1 MGFRFRKS
9 ISIAPGVRLNI
20 GKHGISSLS
29 LGKRGM
35 GISISKNGTYGNI
48 GLPGTGLSYR
58 TRIGGGTSGSND
70 QQSSDVNSQ
79 QLTEAVETHNASSVL
94 MASIHTLSPNILTPT
109 NTYESLFA
117 KYTDMFLTGFTILEP
132 TRPEKPEP
140 IALPLQPTEA
150 DIGTVRK
157 FFSSKSAIQKEL
169 FELMEQW
176 IADTATITEANAF
189 TQAQYVER
197 RTNWSQEYMD
207 WTLSKKEFDRNVTN
221 MTDTLPVRFSTDDNY
236 FDSVLMQALS
246 ETEWLHETNIS
257 VSTNIVNSI
266 VNISIDLPEIEDIP
280 SDTASIK
287 SGNIS
292 FKDKS
297 QKALRMDY
305 ATYIHGI
312 VFRAICIVFDIIPIQ
327 TVKLSAYTQRLIVS
341 TGYIDDDYILTCT
354 ATRKQFCQFN
364 FLSLDLINPIKA
376 LESCGL
382 GRKMTNTGIFK
393 SVPPLEL

>member
-1 MGFRFRKS
+1 MGFHFRKS
-9 ISIAPGVRLNI
+9 ISIAPGIRLNI
-20 GKHGISSLS
+20 GKNGISSLS

-35 GISISKNGTYGNI
+35 GISIGKNGTYGNI

-58 TRIGGGTSGSND
+58 TRIGGGTSGNND
-70 QQSSDVNSQ
+70 QQSSEVDSQ
-79 QLTEAVETHNASSVL
+79 QLTEAVEAHNAGS
-94 MASIHTLSPNILTPT
+94 AFITSIHTLSPNMLAPT

-117 KYTDMFLTGFTILEP
+117 KYTDMFLTGFAIPEP
-132 TRPEKPEP
+132 IRPEKPES

-150 DIGTVRK
+150 AIGAVKK
-157 FFSSKSAIQKEL
+157 FFSSKSTIQKEL
-169 FELMEQW
+169 SELMEQW

-189 TQAQYVER
+189 RQAQYVER
-197 RTNWSQEYMD
+197 RASWSQEYMD
-207 WTLSKKEFDRNVTN
+207 WTLSKREFDRDAAS
-221 MTDTLPVRFSTDDNY
+221 MEGTLSVRFAADDDY

-257 VSTNIVNSI
+257 VSTNFVNSV

-280 SDTASIK
+280 SEIALIK
-287 SGNIS
+287 GGSLS

-297 QKALRMDY
+297 QKAFRMDY

-312 VFRAICIVFDIIPIQ
+312 VFRAICIVFDMIPIQ

-354 ATRKQFCQFN
+354 ATREQFCQFN
-364 FLSLDLINPIKA
+364 FLSLDLINPISA
-376 LESCGL
+376 LESCSL
-382 GRKMTNTGIFK
+382 GRKMTSTGIFK
-393 SVPPLEL
+393 SVAPLEL